1 MTTTMSGEIFN
12 PPDSLDDLDV
22 TRWNP
27 LMCYLCN
34 EKYEEPCILGC
45 YHSFCSRCLSGRDV
59 EGKMTC
65 PLCGLSTQIKDG
77 EDLPPS
83 DRLMKFLVESTGEEK
98 EKCANCDNEFEQMF
112 FCNTCDQPL
121 CEACREDTHKAKMF
135 AKHDIVVLSKRT
147 KEIHR
152 ECAIHQEPYILFSTE
167 RKTMLCI
174 NCFRD
179 MKVESRSYCVDLE
192 TAYTQGCKKLDQ
204 SMMAIKDLQISV
216 RDAILL
222 LKVLLEEIEH
232 NVDKEK
238 TAVTELYDL
247 LLEKITETK
256 TSLLEKVD
264 RQYQSKDKAFKAE
277 LVNLSTLL
285 PTLHTHLVTSAAFCS
300 SANRFEFLDLAYVLM
315 ERLKSIIQLQ
325 HPLHPSEGSQIIT
338 DFKSMFAKCLEPLL
352 FPPPKTTTIITST
365 STIGLTGSSLNLSSS
380 SYSGLRTDFP
390 STVSVN
396 SSPSHT
402 PRYPQR
408 GHAGYNSLRFKL
420 IESKGIFAEHCVE
433 FDTSHKELYSNTEKL
448 KTQIQELQ
456 RDLTVRRCLAKM
468 TMVTELDV
476 QIEALQQGLQEHFTK
491 NEQKQILLE
500 KHWEDSVQR
509 IATEQELYQAQLH
522 DIIRLK
528 EETEKLKTILSRM
541 SSFVSSIASVT
552 ERIAPKLGKTT
563 KDCEHDTK
571 IAQIFEQISTM
582 NPDSQHRVDAI
593 RTAQEERETLAANR
607 QNPLD
612 EELIKTKGKLKA
624 PSARKEVGRRDST
637 KRNSREIKENVL
649 DSPKSDTMNEE
660 KETSQDKQNGLEKD
674 SAKNQKD
681 INTIEKTD
689 TTQNVMVNGITE
701 DSIVF
706 DQSIEENDN
715 VQNKNSEIEAER
727 LPKLKQKE
735 KDEVMLKSPT
745 LKQNQKEGCLQ
756 KSPTSSKSAETNQ
769 NKEKKGDEKNKESAV
784 ETKIFPKL
792 KQKEKDE
799 GILKSP
805 TLKQNQEADG
815 LQKSSLPNFD
825 KNNQNTEKKD
835 DEKSKKSEIEAKRLS
850 KSKQKEKDEGIL
862 KSPTLKQ
869 NQEEDGLRK
878 SPSTPKSVEKINT
891 NHDAIGGSM
900 QIESKLEGK
909 QQRKTQNT
917 FDFKDIDCVKTFE
930 KLLNDDLKLEKVLE
944 PSDLNKT
951 DDEAFTLPKDF
962 VASTVKGFESHS
974 LQNSP
979 EKGENPVR
987 RTRRSRRNKQ
997 SHENSLS
1004 LLDTNCNNTQKNDI
1018 QETKSDNNTI
1028 NGTLEDLLNTSI
1040 GSSISG
1046 DLNTSIGS
1054 SISGDLNTS
1063 TGSSISGDL
1072 YTSTGRSI
1080 SVEQNGID
1088 QTFESNVLKE
1098 DNALSKKC
1106 NQVKTV
1112 VRKLSESVQ

>member
-232 NVDKEK
+232 NADKEK

-380 SYSGLRTDFP
+380 SYSGLRTEFP
-390 STVSVN
+390 NTVSVN

-402 PRYPQR
+402 PQYPQR

-433 FDTSHKELYSNTEKL
+433 FDTSHKELYSSTEKL

-500 KHWEDSVQR
+500 KHWEDSFQR

-637 KRNSREIKENVL
+637 KRNSREVKENVL

-660 KETSQDKQNGLEKD
+660 KETVQEKQNGQKKE
-674 SAKNQKD
+674 SAKNETD

-689 TTQNVMVNGITE
+689 STQNVMVNGITE
-701 DSIVF
+701 DSTVF
-706 DQSIEENDN
+706 DQNIEEKDN
-715 VQNKNSEIEAER
+715 TNKNSEIEAER
-727 LPKLKQKE
+727 L
-735 KDEVMLKSPT
+735 S
-745 LKQNQKEGCLQ
+745 
-756 KSPTSSKSAETNQ
+756 
-769 NKEKKGDEKNKESAV
+769 
-784 ETKIFPKL
+784 KL

-825 KNNQNTEKKD
+825 ENNQNTEKKD
-835 DEKSKKSEIEAKRLS
+835 DEKSRKSEIETKKLS
-850 KSKQKEKDEGIL
+850 KSKQKEKNEGIL
-862 KSPTLKQ
+862 KSPISLKQ
-869 NQEEDGLRK
+869 NQKEDGLQIL
-878 SPSTPKSVEKINT
+878 PSTPKSVEKIYT

-1004 LLDTNCNNTQKNDI
+1004 LLDTNCNNTQQNDI
-1018 QETKSDNNTI
+1018 QETKSGNNTI

-1046 DLNTSIGS
+1046 DLNISTGS

-1063 TGSSISGDL
+1063 IGSSNSG
-1072 YTSTGRSI
+1072 
-1080 SVEQNGID
+1080 EQNGID
-1088 QTFESNVLKE
+1088 QNIESNVLKV
-1098 DNALSKKC
+1098 DNELSKKC
-1106 NQVKTV
+1106 NQVKTA

>member
-1 MTTTMSGEIFN
+1 MSGEIFN

-232 NVDKEK
+232 NADKEK

-380 SYSGLRTDFP
+380 SYSGLRTEFP
-390 STVSVN
+390 NTVSVN

-402 PRYPQR
+402 PQYPQR

-433 FDTSHKELYSNTEKL
+433 FDTSHKELYSSTEKL

-500 KHWEDSVQR
+500 KHWEDSFQR

-637 KRNSREIKENVL
+637 KRNSREVKENVL

-660 KETSQDKQNGLEKD
+660 KETVQEKQNGQKKE
-674 SAKNQKD
+674 SAKNETD

-689 TTQNVMVNGITE
+689 STQNVMVNGITE
-701 DSIVF
+701 DSTVF
-706 DQSIEENDN
+706 DQNIEEKDN
-715 VQNKNSEIEAER
+715 TNKNSEIEAER
-727 LPKLKQKE
+727 LSKLKQKE

-745 LKQNQKEGCLQ
+745 LKQNLKEGCLQ
-756 KSPTSSKSAETNQ
+756 KSPTSSKSDETNQ
-769 NKEKKGDEKNKESAV
+769 NKEKNKETAV

-825 KNNQNTEKKD
+825 ENNQNTEKKD
-835 DEKSKKSEIEAKRLS
+835 DEKSRKSEIETKKLS
-850 KSKQKEKDEGIL
+850 KSKQKEKNEGIL
-862 KSPTLKQ
+862 KSPISLKQ
-869 NQEEDGLRK
+869 NQKEDGLQIL
-878 SPSTPKSVEKINT
+878 PSTPKSVEKIYT

-1004 LLDTNCNNTQKNDI
+1004 LLDTNCNNTQQNDI
-1018 QETKSDNNTI
+1018 QETKSGNNTI

-1046 DLNTSIGS
+1046 DLNISTGS

-1063 TGSSISGDL
+1063 IGSSNSG
-1072 YTSTGRSI
+1072 
-1080 SVEQNGID
+1080 EQNGID
-1088 QTFESNVLKE
+1088 QNIESNVLKV
-1098 DNALSKKC
+1098 DNELSKKC
-1106 NQVKTV
+1106 NQVKTA

>member
-232 NVDKEK
+232 NADKEK

-380 SYSGLRTDFP
+380 SYSGLRTEFP
-390 STVSVN
+390 NTVSVN

-402 PRYPQR
+402 PQYPQR

-433 FDTSHKELYSNTEKL
+433 FDTSHKELYSSTEKL

-500 KHWEDSVQR
+500 KHWEDSFQR

-637 KRNSREIKENVL
+637 KRNSREVKENVL

-660 KETSQDKQNGLEKD
+660 KETVQEKQNGQKKE
-674 SAKNQKD
+674 SAKNETD

-689 TTQNVMVNGITE
+689 STQNVMVNGITE
-701 DSIVF
+701 DSTVF
-706 DQSIEENDN
+706 DQNIEEKDN
-715 VQNKNSEIEAER
+715 TNKNSEIEAER
-727 LPKLKQKE
+727 LSKLKQKE

-745 LKQNQKEGCLQ
+745 LKQNLKEGCLQ
-756 KSPTSSKSAETNQ
+756 KSPTSSKSDETNQ
-769 NKEKKGDEKNKESAV
+769 NKEKNKETAV

-825 KNNQNTEKKD
+825 ENNQNTEKKD
-835 DEKSKKSEIEAKRLS
+835 DEKSRKSEIETKKLS
-850 KSKQKEKDEGIL
+850 KSKQKEKNEGIL
-862 KSPTLKQ
+862 KSPISLKQ
-869 NQEEDGLRK
+869 NQKEDGLQIL
-878 SPSTPKSVEKINT
+878 PSTPKSVEKIYT

-1004 LLDTNCNNTQKNDI
+1004 LLDTNCNNTQQNDI
-1018 QETKSDNNTI
+1018 QETKSGNNTI

-1046 DLNTSIGS
+1046 DLNISTGS

-1063 TGSSISGDL
+1063 IGSSNSG
-1072 YTSTGRSI
+1072 
-1080 SVEQNGID
+1080 EQNGID
-1088 QTFESNVLKE
+1088 QNIESNVLKV
-1098 DNALSKKC
+1098 DNELSKKC
-1106 NQVKTV
+1106 NQVKTA

>member
-1 MTTTMSGEIFN
+1 MTTIMSGEIFN

-34 EKYEEPCILGC
+34 EKYEEPFILGC
-45 YHSFCSRCLSGRDV
+45 YHSLCSRCLSGRDV

-121 CEACREDTHKAKMF
+121 CEACREDTHRAKMF

-232 NVDKEK
+232 NAEKEK

-256 TSLLEKVD
+256 TSLIEKVD

-325 HPLHPSEGSQIIT
+325 HPLHPSQGSQIIT

-380 SYSGLRTDFP
+380 SYSGLRTEFP

-402 PRYPQR
+402 PQYPQR

-468 TMVTELDV
+468 TMVTELDL
-476 QIEALQQGLQEHFTK
+476 QIESLQQGLQEHFTK

-528 EETEKLKTILSRM
+528 QETEKLKTILNRM

-563 KDCEHDTK
+563 KDCEHDTN
-571 IAQIFEQISTM
+571 IAQLFEQINTM

-593 RTAQEERETLAANR
+593 RTAQEEREILTANR

-637 KRNSREIKENVL
+637 KRNSREVKENVL
-649 DSPKSDTMNEE
+649 DSPKSEE
-660 KETSQDKQNGLEKD
+660 KETIQEKQNGQEKE
-674 SAKNQKD
+674 SAKLQKD
-681 INTIEKTD
+681 LNTIENTEIEKKD
-689 TTQNVMVNGITE
+689 STQNVIVNGITE
-701 DSIVF
+701 DSIVI
-706 DQSIEENDN
+706 DPSTEKKDDVID
-715 VQNKNSEIEAER
+715 KKSEIEAKK
-727 LPKLKQKE
+727 LLKLKQKE
-735 KDEVMLKSPT
+735 RDEEILTSPT
-745 LKQNQKEGCLQ
+745 LKQNQKEDCLQ
-756 KSPTSSKSAETNQ
+756 KSLVSPNI
-769 NKEKKGDEKNKESAV
+769 DEKNK
-784 ETKIFPKL
+784 K
-792 KQKEKDE
+792 
-799 GILKSP
+799 
-805 TLKQNQEADG
+805 
-815 LQKSSLPNFD
+815 
-825 KNNQNTEKKD
+825 TEKRD
-835 DEKSKKSEIEAKRLS
+835 NVQNNKSEIEAKRLP
-850 KSKQKEKDEGIL
+850 KSKQKEKDEGML
-862 KSPTLKQ
+862 KSPTFKQNQKEDRLQKSLSAPKSEEKNQHTEKKDDVQNTKSEVEVKRLPKTKQKEKDEGMLKSPSLKQ
-869 NQEEDGLRK
+869 NQKEDCLQK
-878 SPSTPKSVEKINT
+878 SPSSPRSDEKILR
-891 NHDAIGGSM
+891 NHDAIGSI

-909 QQRKTQNT
+909 QQRKKRST
-917 FDFKDIDCVKTFE
+917 FDFNDTECVKTSELNNDLKLEKLLHDDPKLE
-930 KLLNDDLKLEKVLE
+930 KLLNDDPKLEKVLE
-944 PSDLNKT
+944 PIDLIKT

-979 EKGENPVR
+979 EKVDNPVR
-987 RTRRSRRNKQ
+987 RTRRSRKNKQ
-997 SHENSLS
+997 SHRDSLS
-1004 LLDTNCNNTQKNDI
+1004 LLDTNCDNTQKSDI
-1018 QETKSDNNTI
+1018 QEVPSDKNTL
-1028 NGTLEDLLNTSI
+1028 NETLEDL
-1040 GSSISG
+1040 
-1046 DLNTSIGS
+1046 
-1054 SISGDLNTS
+1054 LNTS
-1063 TGSSISGDL
+1063 TGSSISG
-1072 YTSTGRSI
+1072 
-1080 SVEQNGID
+1080 EQNGID
-1088 QTFESNVLKE
+1088 QTIESNLFEE
-1098 DNALSKKC
+1098 DYEHSTKC
-1106 NQVKTV
+1106 NQVKSV

>member
-27 LMCYLCN
+27 LMCYLCT

-59 EGKMTC
+59 EGKMIC
-65 PLCGLSTQIKDG
+65 PLCGLSTHIKDG

-83 DRLMKFLVESTGEEK
+83 DRLMKFLVESTGDEEK

-232 NVDKEK
+232 NADKEK

-365 STIGLTGSSLNLSSS
+365 STIGLTGSSLNVSTS
-380 SYSGLRTDFP
+380 SYSGLRTEFP

-402 PRYPQR
+402 PQYPQR

-593 RTAQEERETLAANR
+593 RTAQEERETLTANR

-624 PSARKEVGRRDST
+624 PSARKEAGRKDST
-637 KRNSREIKENVL
+637 KRNSREVKENVL
-649 DSPKSDTMNEE
+649 DSPKSETMNEE
-660 KETSQDKQNGLEKD
+660 KETIQEKQNGQEKD
-674 SAKNQKD
+674 SGKNQKD

-689 TTQNVMVNGITE
+689 STQNVMVNGITE

-706 DQSIEENDN
+706 SQNIEENDT
-715 VQNKNSEIEAER
+715 VQNKNSEIEDKK
-727 LPKLKQKE
+727 LPKTNQKK
-735 KDEVMLKSPT
+735 KDEGMLKSPT
-745 LKQNQKEGCLQ
+745 LKQNQKEGCLK
-756 KSPTSSKSAETNQ
+756 KSPTSSKSDETNQ
-769 NKEKKGDEKNKESAV
+769 NKEKKDDEKNKESAV
-784 ETKIFPKL
+784 ETKMFPKL

-799 GILKSP
+799 GM
-805 TLKQNQEADG
+805 
-815 LQKSSLPNFD
+815 
-825 KNNQNTEKKD
+825 
-835 DEKSKKSEIEAKRLS
+835 
-850 KSKQKEKDEGIL
+850 L

-869 NQEEDGLRK
+869 NQEEDGLQKSSLPKFDENNQNTEKKDDEKNRKSEIETKRLSKSKQKEKDEGMLKSPILKQTQKEADGLQK

-891 NHDAIGGSM
+891 NHDAIGSI
-900 QIESKLEGK
+900 QIESKLDGK
-909 QQRKTQNT
+909 QQRKTHNT
-917 FDFKDIDCVKTFE
+917 FDFNDIDCVKTFE
-930 KLLNDDLKLEKVLE
+930 NLLNDDLKLEKVLE

-951 DDEAFTLPKDF
+951 DDESFTLPKDF
-962 VASTVKGFESHS
+962 VASTVKGFENHS

-979 EKGENPVR
+979 EKGDNPVR

-997 SHENSLS
+997 SNENSLS
-1004 LLDTNCNNTQKNDI
+1004 LFDTNCNNTQKSDS
-1018 QETKSDNNTI
+1018 QEIKSDNNTI

-1046 DLNTSIGS
+1046 DLNTSTGS

-1063 TGSSISGDL
+1063 TGS
-1072 YTSTGRSI
+1072 SI

>member
-1 MTTTMSGEIFN
+1 MTRTMSGEIFN

-77 EDLPPS
+77 EDIPPS

-232 NVDKEK
+232 NADKEK

-256 TSLLEKVD
+256 TSLLETVD

-365 STIGLTGSSLNLSSS
+365 STIGLTGSSLNLSTS
-380 SYSGLRTDFP
+380 SYSGLRTELP

-402 PRYPQR
+402 PQYPQR

-433 FDTSHKELYSNTEKL
+433 FDTSHKELYSSTEKL

-476 QIEALQQGLQEHFTK
+476 QIEALQQSLQEHFTK

-637 KRNSREIKENVL
+637 KRNSREVKENVL

-660 KETSQDKQNGLEKD
+660 KETVQDKQNGLEKD
-674 SAKNQKD
+674 SAKNKKD
-681 INTIEKTD
+681 TNLIEKTD
-689 TTQNVMVNGITE
+689 STQNVMVNGITE

-706 DQSIEENDN
+706 DQSIEEKDN
-715 VQNKNSEIEAER
+715 VQNKNSEIEAKK
-727 LPKLKQKE
+727 LPNVNQKE

-745 LKQNQKEGCLQ
+745 LKQNLKEGCVQ
-756 KSPTSSKSAETNQ
+756 KSPTSSKSDVANQ
-769 NKEKKGDEKNKESAV
+769 NMEKNKESAV

-792 KQKEKDE
+792 KQKERDE
-799 GILKSP
+799 VMLKSP
-805 TLKQNQEADG
+805 TLKQNQEEDG

-835 DEKSKKSEIEAKRLS
+835 DEKSRKSEKR
-850 KSKQKEKDEGIL
+850 
-862 KSPTLKQ
+862 
-869 NQEEDGLRK
+869 
-878 SPSTPKSVEKINT
+878 
-891 NHDAIGGSM
+891 
-900 QIESKLEGK
+900 
-909 QQRKTQNT
+909 
-917 FDFKDIDCVKTFE
+917 
-930 KLLNDDLKLEKVLE
+930 
-944 PSDLNKT
+944 
-951 DDEAFTLPKDF
+951 
-962 VASTVKGFESHS
+962 
-974 LQNSP
+974 
-979 EKGENPVR
+979 
-987 RTRRSRRNKQ
+987 
-997 SHENSLS
+997 
-1004 LLDTNCNNTQKNDI
+1004 
-1018 QETKSDNNTI
+1018 
-1028 NGTLEDLLNTSI
+1028 
-1040 GSSISG
+1040 
-1046 DLNTSIGS
+1046 
-1054 SISGDLNTS
+1054 
-1063 TGSSISGDL
+1063 
-1072 YTSTGRSI
+1072 
-1080 SVEQNGID
+1080 
-1088 QTFESNVLKE
+1088 
-1098 DNALSKKC
+1098 
-1106 NQVKTV
+1106 
-1112 VRKLSESVQ
+1112 